1 MDFGG
6 KECSDVEKKDSGH
19 RLEEHEEN
27 GEIWVRVQDDFVYE
41 YHLPQRQIVLLFY
54 TQHSLTMRAATI

>member
-6 KECSDVEKKDSGH
+6 KERSDVKKKDSGH

-27 GEIWVRVQDDFVYE
+27 GEVWVRVQDDFVHE

-54 TQHSLTMRAATI
+54 T